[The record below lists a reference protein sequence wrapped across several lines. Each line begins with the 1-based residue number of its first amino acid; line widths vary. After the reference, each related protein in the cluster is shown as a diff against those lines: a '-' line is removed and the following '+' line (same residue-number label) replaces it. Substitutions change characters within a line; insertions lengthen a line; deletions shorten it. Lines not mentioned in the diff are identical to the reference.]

1 MSYSIGRTED
11 KCMTIQSKVDEIC
24 NNVQEVFNPPRIR
37 FMKISSW
44 PASSGI
50 RIGFDYRNS
59 TKIITFSKK
68 FLDEHSE
75 THLANFLNN
84 STLAKLRKTG
94 DQHLQLD

>member
-1 MSYSIGRTED
+1 
-11 KCMTIQSKVDEIC
+11 MTNQAKVDEIC
-24 NNVQEVFNPPRIR
+24 NNVQQVFNPPRIM
-37 FMKISSW
+37 FLKISNY

-75 THLANFLNN
+75 SHLANFLNN
-84 STLAKLRKTG
+84 NSLSRLRKKG

>member
-1 MSYSIGRTED
+1 
-11 KCMTIQSKVDEIC
+11 MTNQGKVDEIC
-24 NNVQEVFNPPRIR
+24 NNVQQVFNPPRIM
-37 FMKISSW
+37 FLKISSY

-75 THLANFLNN
+75 AHLGNFLNN
-84 STLAKLRKTG
+84 SSLSRLRKKG
-94 DQHLQLD
+94 DQHLELD

>member
-1 MSYSIGRTED
+1 
-11 KCMTIQSKVDEIC
+11 MTIQSKVDEIC
-24 NNVQEVFNPPRIR
+24 NNVQQVFNPSRIR

-50 RIGFDYRNS
+50 RIGFDYRDS

-75 THLANFLNN
+75 DHLTNFLDKP
-84 STLAKLRKTG
+84 KLSRLRRAG